1 MEAAEW
7 GDFVVENKEVLM
19 DQMLGW
25 IPLAKFTDIF
35 PGTPYTV
42 YLQKKRGSLNI
53 TFESVR
59 LEFDRQRRM
68 SGREIVPSA
77 NSRHAP

>member
-7 GDFVVENKEVLM
+7 GEFVFENKEVLM
-19 DQMLGW
+19 NQMSGW
-25 IPLAKFTDIF
+25 LPIARFADIA

-42 YLQKKRGSLNI
+42 YLQNKRGSVKI

-59 LEFDRQRRM
+59 LELDQQ
-68 SGREIVPSA
+68 GRVIGLEIASRA
-77 NSRHAP
+77 TGSNS